1 MLTERRQT
9 VRKQYEA
16 VQQRRALQDTTN
28 HPRTTKGPPGPP
40 LIVLGN
46 LTAPALQLSLAP
58 QTGPSFRLDRTQKL
72 QLQQQV
78 QQVRLLKPSKFNS
91 SVDRVGG
98 SSGVGSVSFLLV
110 IMNRTLTLQ
119 SSDGSVFQHVQLLT
133 QVHLLS
139 SRVHS
144 LNHEA
149 HLTKRYLVSVLDL

>member
-9 VRKQYEA
+9 VRRQYEA

-40 LIVLGN
+40 LIILGN
-46 LTAPALQLSLAP
+46 LTGPALQLSPAP
-58 QTGPSFRLDRTQKL
+58 QTGTSFQLDRTQKL

-98 SSGVGSVSFLLV
+98 SSGVGSVSFLFV
-110 IMNRTLTLQ
+110 IMKVECGFRSTNGPEVIRTRILFSCEAEQNFMHSNPLMVLSFST
-119 SSDGSVFQHVQLLT
+119 SSC
-133 QVHLLS
+133 
-139 SRVHS
+139 
-144 LNHEA
+144 
-149 HLTKRYLVSVLDL
+149 